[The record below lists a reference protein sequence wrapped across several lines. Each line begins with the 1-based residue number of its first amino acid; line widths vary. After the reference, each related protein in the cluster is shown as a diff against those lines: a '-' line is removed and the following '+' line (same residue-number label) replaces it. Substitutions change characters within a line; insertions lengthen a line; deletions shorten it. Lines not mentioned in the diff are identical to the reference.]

1 MEQTYVSWAMV
12 LIGLGAA
19 SAGGVGL
26 FLPVGQRLAVALSL
40 VLGAGVGVTSLFLLQ
55 IAGGFGDPES
65 VALAFLIA
73 SGIGFAAVI
82 GGLAVLIRRVRGA

>member
-19 SAGGVGL
+19 SAGVL
-26 FLPVGQRLAVALSL
+26 AFLGQRLAVALSL

-55 IAGGFGDPES
+55 IAGGFGDPDRS
-65 VALAFLIA
+65 P
-73 SGIGFAAVI
+73 S
-82 GGLAVLIRRVRGA
+82 RP

>member
-19 SAGGVGL
+19 SAGVSGSSSPRPAPRG
-26 FLPVGQRLAVALSL
+26 RALA
-40 VLGAGVGVTSLFLLQ
+40 GARRRRGRPSLFLLQ